1 MSSTS
6 WVCTQ
11 VWSKLTALSRVLNHW
26 QRQGRS
32 LPQSRMRNWAF
43 SAFSLEI
50 IREWVL
56 ERGMVL
62 SGSSRSQLEI
72 SSRTILFVKVKVI
85 RKHKMH
91 TVPLLQ
97 IKCSLFWPHCLL
109 NTVCLRPEEALRCS
123 GTGVTRDL

>member
-1 MSSTS
+1 MVKADCFGQGLEPLAMSGEEVATM
-6 WVCTQ
+6 Q
-11 VWSKLTALSRVLNHW
+11 
-26 QRQGRS
+26 
-32 LPQSRMRNWAF
+32 NWAF
-43 SAFSLEI
+43 GAFSLLEI

-72 SSRTILFVKVKVI
+72 SSQTILFVKVQVI
-85 RKHKMH
+85 RKHKMY

-123 GTGVTRDL
+123 ETGVTRDL